1 MKIRVGGKI
10 KNYRTVWFENRS
22 VKLIDQ
28 TKLPFKFS
36 IYSAKNH
43 KQTREAIR
51 NMIVR
56 GAPAIGATAAFATA
70 QAALEFKGKNIKKM
84 ASSLRLAARFIKSAR
99 PTAIDL
105 AHAVDRVLKITNKAK
120 NVREAKIVAAFQAN
134 LISRE
139 YIKVCERIGKNGEHL
154 IKNKDSILTHC
165 NAGALAT
172 VDIGTA
178 LAPIRFA
185 HDNGKKIFVYVDE
198 TRPRLQGSKLTAWE
212 LAQEK
217 IPHAVI
223 ADNAAG
229 YFMQHGEIDLCIV
242 GADRIAANGDTAN
255 KIGTYEKAV
264 LAKENGI
271 PFYIAT
277 PLTTFDFKT
286 KNGKQIPI
294 EFRAD
299 SEVLFATDGNSK
311 VPISNLSSKV
321 KNPGFDVTPAKY
333 ITGYITEFGIFS
345 AKNLKKLRLQASSL

>member
-1 MKIRVGGKI
+1 MKIRVGGKT

-36 IYSAKNH
+36 IYSAKTY

-70 QAALEFKGKNIKKM
+70 QAALEFKGKDLKKFFAYM
-84 ASSLRLAARFIKSAR
+84 RDAARFLKTAR

-105 AHAVDRVLKITNKAK
+105 AHAVDRVLKIIKKAHS
-120 NVREAKIVAAFQAN
+120 VREAKTTAVFQAN

-139 YIKVCERIGKNGEHL
+139 YIKVCERIGKNGEKL
-154 IKNKDSILTHC
+154 IHSGAKILTHC

-185 HDNGKKIFVYVDE
+185 HNNGKRIFVFVDE

-229 YFMQHGEIDLCIV
+229 LFMQRGDVDICIV

-264 LAKENGI
+264 LARENGI
-271 PFYIAT
+271 PFYIAA

-286 KNGKQIPI
+286 KSGEKIPI

-299 SEVLFATDGNSK
+299 EEVLYATDGKTK

-321 KNPGFDVTPAKY
+321 KNPGFDVTPARY
-333 ITGYITEFGIFS
+333 INGYITEFGVFT
-345 AKNLKKLRLQASSL
+345 AKNLKKLRKF

>member
-1 MKIRVGGKI
+1 MKIHIGGKT
-10 KNYRTVWFENRS
+10 KNYKTVWFERGT

-36 IYSAKNH
+36 IYSCATYR
-43 KQTREAIR
+43 QTRQAICD
-51 NMIVR
+51 MIVR
-56 GAPAIGATAAFATA
+56 GAPAIGATAGFATA
-70 QAALEFKGKNIKKM
+70 QAALEFKGNNLKKL
-84 ASSLRLAARFIKSAR
+84 ASSLQFAARSIKSAR

-105 AHAVDRVLKITNKAK
+105 AHAVDKVLAVTKGAPS
-120 NVREAKIVAAFQAN
+120 VRAAQNRAVDEAEI
-134 LISRE
+134 ISFE
-139 YIKVCERIGKNGEHL
+139 YIDVCRKIGEFGNKL
-154 IKNKDSILTHC
+154 IKSGDSILTHC

-185 HDNGKKIFVYVDE
+185 HAQGKKIFVFVDE
-198 TRPRLQGSKLTAWE
+198 TRPRLQGSKLTAFE

-217 IPHAVI
+217 IPHAII

-229 YFMQHGEIDLCIV
+229 LFMHRGDVDICIV

-271 PFYIAT
+271 PFYVAA
-277 PLTTFDFKT
+277 PRMTFDFKT
-286 KNGKQIPI
+286 KTSAQIPI

-299 SEVLFATDGNSK
+299 EEILLATDGKTK
-311 VPISNLSSKV
+311 VPIANKTSHA

-333 ITGYITEFGIFS
+333 ITGYITEFGVLK
-345 AKNLKKLRLQASSL
+345 AKQIKKLK

>member
-1 MKIRVGGKI
+1 MKIRIGGKT

-36 IYSAKNH
+36 IFSARNY

-70 QAALEFKGKNIKKM
+70 QAALEFSGKDLKKFYLHM
-84 ASSLRLAARFIKSAR
+84 RSVAKFIKSAR

-105 AHAVDRVLKITNKAK
+105 AHAVDRVSKIIKRAHS
-120 NVREAKIVAAFQAN
+120 VAEAKTAAVFQAN

-139 YIKVCERIGKNGEHL
+139 YIKVCERIGKNGETL
-154 IKNKDSILTHC
+154 IKNGAKILTHC

-185 HDNGKKIFVYVDE
+185 HENGKKIFVFVDE

-217 IPHAVI
+217 IPHVVI

-229 YFMQHGEIDLCIV
+229 LFMQRGEIDICIV

-264 LAKENGI
+264 LAKENKI
-271 PFYIAT
+271 PFYVAA
-277 PLTTFDFKT
+277 PLSTFDFKT
-286 KNGKQIPI
+286 KTGKQIPI

-299 SEVLFATDGNSK
+299 EEILYATDGNSK
-311 VPISNLSSKV
+311 VAISNLSSKV

-333 ITGYITEFGIFS
+333 ITGYITEFGVMK
-345 AKNLKKLRLQASSL
+345 AKTLKNLQKF

>member
-1 MKIRVGGKI
+1 MKIRISGKT
-10 KNYRTVWFENRS
+10 KNYRTVWFERGT

-36 IYSAKNH
+36 IYSCKTH
-43 KQTREAIR
+43 RQTREAIK

-56 GAPAIGATAAFATA
+56 GAPAIGATAGFATA
-70 QAALEFKGKNIKKM
+70 QAALEFKGTDLKKFRAHM
-84 ASSLRLAARFIKSAR
+84 QSAAKFIKSSR

-105 AHAVDRVLKITNKAK
+105 AHAVDKVLAVTKGAPS
-120 NVREAKIVAAFQAN
+120 VRSAQNRAVDEAEI
-134 LISRE
+134 ISFE
-139 YIKVCERIGKNGEHL
+139 YIDVCRKIGEFGNKL
-154 IKNKDSILTHC
+154 IKSGDSILTHC

-185 HDNGKKIFVYVDE
+185 HAQGKKIFVFVDE
-198 TRPRLQGSKLTAWE
+198 TRPRLQGSKLTAFE

-217 IPHAVI
+217 IPHAII

-229 YFMQHGEIDLCIV
+229 LFMHRGDVDICIV

-271 PFYIAT
+271 PFYVAA
-277 PLTTFDFKT
+277 PRMTFDFKT
-286 KNGKQIPI
+286 KTGAQIPI
-294 EFRAD
+294 EFRA
-299 SEVLFATDGNSK
+299 EEEILLATDGKTK
-311 VPISNLSSKV
+311 VPIANQTSRA
-321 KNPGFDVTPAKY
+321 KNPGFDVTPVKY
-333 ITGYITEFGIFS
+333 ITGYITEFGVLK
-345 AKNLKKLRLQASSL
+345 AKQIKKLK